1 MFDIGFGEL
10 LLVIVIGLIVLGPE
24 RLPVAVKTVT
34 GWIRALRSVATTVQH
49 EVSRE
54 LKLQE
59 LQDSLKKAEQAGLQ
73 HMTPELKAS
82 IDELKNAT
90 EALLHSHHTEVTAN
104 DDHTINHSLHVN
116 NEAIDDEAMHDEMI
130 SAKPPAAPKEV
141 STVTSAHP
149 TKGDR

>member
-24 RLPVAVKTVT
+24 RLLVAVKTVT

-59 LQDSLKKAEQAGLQ
+59 LQESLKKAEQAGLQ

-90 EALLHSHHTEVTAN
+90 EALLHFYHAEVTAN
-104 DDHTINHSLHVN
+104 DDHTINHSLP
-116 NEAIDDEAMHDEMI
+116 IDDEAIHDEMI
-130 SAKPPAAPKEV
+130 STKPPAAPKEV
-141 STVTSAHP
+141 STATAAHP

>member
-90 EALLHSHHTEVTAN
+90 ETLLHSYHTEVTAN
-104 DDHTINHSLHVN
+104 DDHTINHSLHIN

-141 STVTSAHP
+141 STTTSAHP
-149 TKGDR
+149 NKGDR